1 MRCERRAAGGRVSEK
16 VLITL
21 KKMQNEGHC
30 CEDAMPAAI
39 FGTKGTNEGKNQHAE
54 DCRAERWKAPGPFD
68 AVTEPLNSPTLEMPY
83 TSCYF
88 EIKKI
93 PFFFKLFLLLAAE
106 SIPTNR
112 LTRKE
117 GNFLVLNQVL

>member
-1 MRCERRAAGGRVSEK
+1 
-16 VLITL
+16 
-21 KKMQNEGHC
+21 
-30 CEDAMPAAI
+30 MPAAI
-39 FGTKGTNEGKNQHAE
+39 FGTKGTKEGNNRHTE

-88 EIKKI
+88 ERKKKI
-93 PFFFKLFLLLAAE
+93 PFFLKLFLLLAAE
-106 SIPTNR
+106 SIPTYR

-117 GNFLVLNQVL
+117 GNFLVLNKVL